1 MAASSRPRSP
11 IPEAV
16 YSDQLLVASANA
28 SGQRWDSAKD
38 FTLSLAIQIP
48 GRFPSCVSKFTRVYS
63 LPVLQNHQRFLLQ
76 CAVYSDPSA
85 KSVIGTDYDVAT
97 VLIRKV
103 ETSNWT
109 AVVVRLVGKGGE
121 LEEAKGKLRSGDI
134 PFEGCTVTA
143 DQVTKEKPRRKRL
156 GMSFL
161 RRSFGSS
168 SPNLKRK
175 RNRYK
180 SIEAEARRLAK
191 TARNAGQKYVVADD
205 DRKQLA
211 RHFAETPRGV
221 SWEDSFA
228 SFVDNK
234 EEAGR
239 WSYPIC
245 VNMLRKEKKYFE
257 REVSMLRC
265 DVARAT
271 IRT

>member
-143 DQVTKEKPRRKRL
+143 DQ
-156 GMSFL
+156 
-161 RRSFGSS
+161 
-168 SPNLKRK
+168 PNLKRK